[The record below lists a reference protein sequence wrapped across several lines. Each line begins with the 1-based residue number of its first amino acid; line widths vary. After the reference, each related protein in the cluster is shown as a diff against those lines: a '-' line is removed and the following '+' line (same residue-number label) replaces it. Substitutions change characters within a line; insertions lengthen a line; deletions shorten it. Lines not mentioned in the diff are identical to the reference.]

1 MYGKTMNTVMVAL
14 CGMMLCTSVEAL
26 QPGKKETPE
35 QKAARKARMYRKLG
49 GHVINMAT
57 MKGSFVF
64 VNAQKKVAAEPLAD
78 TAKSMADFFMSDF
91 RLVESKSS
99 VTFANAAE
107 AIKRT
112 GAIYGVVIVDIPTLP
127 ALITVPDGKWA
138 LVNVAAIDG
147 DDARL
152 VRRAKLEM
160 WRALGYLCASN
171 FDGCMMQPVQSME
184 QLDALP
190 DALSQ
195 EALYRIPRH
204 LEKCG
209 ITPYTR
215 ATYKRAC
222 EEGWAHQ
229 PTNDV
234 EKAIWEKVHTP
245 PTKPLKI
252 TYDKDKQKPVVK

>member
-1 MYGKTMNTVMVAL
+1 MYGKTMMAAMVAL
-14 CGMMLCTSVEAL
+14 CGMMICTSVEAV

-35 QKAARKARMYRKLG
+35 QKAARKERMYRKLG

-64 VNAQKKVAAEPLAD
+64 VNAQKKVASEPLAD

-91 RLVESKSS
+91 RLVESKEP

-107 AIKRT
+107 AIRRT
-112 GAIYGVVIVDIPTLP
+112 GAVYGVAIVDIPALP
-127 ALITVPDGKWA
+127 ALLTVPDGKWA
-138 LVNVAAIDG
+138 LVNVAAIAG
-147 DDARL
+147 DDARI

-171 FDGCMMQPVQSME
+171 FEGCMMQPVQSME

-222 EEGWAHQ
+222 EEGWARA

-234 EKAIWEKVHTP
+234 EKAIWEKARALP
-245 PTKPLKI
+245 KNPMKI
-252 TYDKDKQKPVVK
+252 EFDPKKGR